1 MSLDP
6 LTAALDLGGKLI
18 ERVWQNPEDQ
28 AAAHLKLLELQQS
41 GELAQLTLAVQ
52 DRDGARSREIGV
64 KDHTN
69 KILAFV
75 IIGAFVCLV
84 ASTLLGYAKV
94 ESALAGTL
102 VGYLSAKAEQVLNYY
117 FGSSA
122 GSAQKT
128 ELLARAQP
136 IDIP

>member
-18 ERVWQNPEDQ
+18 ERIWPNPEDQ
-28 AAAHLKLLELQQS
+28 AVARLKLLELQQS

-52 DRDGARSREIGV
+52 DRDSARSREIGV
-64 KDHTN
+64 RDHTN

-75 IIGAFVCLV
+75 IVGAFVCLV

-136 IDIP
+136 IDPL